1 MKLDRSDEASFWST
15 SCLGEELGFDP
26 ARGKASKAKREDF
39 RGRSAF
45 CPQRVHVF
53 CSWWEPRGTERGTR
67 AQEQTTEV
75 CAFALASF
83 TLSSSL
89 RWYPDATAS
98 SRAVQGTEPM
108 PHHASVLLPWFSA
121 EYKQK
126 WGARVEMFNSS

>member
-1 MKLDRSDEASFWST
+1 MKLDRSDEASFWSP
-15 SCLGEELGFDP
+15 SCLGEELGFDA
-26 ARGKASKAKREDF
+26 ARGKASKAKREDPL
-39 RGRSAF
+39 GG
-45 CPQRVHVF
+45 QRVHVF

-98 SRAVQGTEPM
+98 SRAVQGTEPL
-108 PHHASVLLPWFSA
+108 PHHAIVLLPWFSA

-126 WGARVEMFNSS
+126 WGARVEMFSSSYK